1 MINFHCLYISIQ
13 SFIAPFSIGWQL
25 DSTLYLYICKTLD
38 PATSNATILFLFSVQ
53 TCGTKREIQKPK
65 TNLQT
70 SWIFTSKPSQLINH
84 GHAALTA
91 AVAQQRGRKNRGK
104 AEQKDDTDSPAWP
117 TLGSNLEAA
126 QKYAAVKPSSW
137 SGEMLIR
144 LSALTAQDSS
154 EIHSATTTTVRRV

>member
-1 MINFHCLYISIQ
+1 MS
-13 SFIAPFSIGWQL
+13 
-25 DSTLYLYICKTLD
+25 K
-38 PATSNATILFLFSVQ
+38 ATSFLFSIQ
-53 TCGTKREIQKPK
+53 ICGTKKEIQKPK

-70 SWIFTSKPSQLINH
+70 SWILTSKPSQLINH

-91 AVAQQRGRKNRGK
+91 AIAQQRSCKNRGK

-137 SGEMLIR
+137 SGEILIR

-154 EIHSATTTTVRRV
+154 EIHRAKAMSV